1 MSRPNFLLVS
11 ADQQR
16 GDCLGV
22 EGRRIKTPHLDR
34 LAADGTRFTAA
45 ITPTVV
51 CQPARASI
59 LTGLLP
65 RTHGVHD
72 NGIDLDPSTGDKGF
86 AGALAA
92 AGYDTAFFGKAH
104 FATYHTFGAT
114 GTPESLISSADYG
127 PHWHGPY
134 MGFGHVEMMLVGHNW
149 FPPERPPRGQ
159 HYERWFHADG
169 RGEEKLEAYWRNEGD
184 TKGAAQ
190 TWHSGLPVAWYN
202 STWTADRAIEWIE
215 QDRTEPFC
223 AWVSFPDPHHP
234 FDCPEPWSRLHDPA
248 SIDLPR
254 HRNRTFEGRPWWHEQ
269 VLTAEPAGS
278 KRNAE
283 LRKGY
288 SRIPEQ
294 TDEQLREIIANTYGR
309 IALIDH
315 SLGRIL
321 IALEQAGLA
330 ENTIVVYFSDH
341 GDWLGDHG
349 LVLKGPMHYEG
360 LLRVPLIARGPG
372 IPCNVFAGPALLD
385 LGTYERED
393 VGPGDMRSSRAFI
406 PFAHAP
412 NAFTESTLGQLGL
425 AHDRRNPALLQ
436 PMPIGVRG
444 HRNFMGARPLRYFSE
459 EIQVHQLPLI
469 PIGRPIQR
477 LQRVDDAVLP
487 LVRKRPRPPVRTHVA
502 RLKQQSP
509 TRPYRPPD
517 SAHGLGKRRVVNVMC
532 GLHEIHA
539 IESTVVRR

>member
-72 NGIDLDPSTGDKGF
+72 NGIDLDPSTGDRGF

-104 FATYHTFGAT
+104 FATYHTFGPT

-127 PHWHGPY
+127 PSWHGPY

-149 FPPERPPRGQ
+149 FPPEAPPRGQ

-169 RGEEKLEAYWRNEGD
+169 RGEEKLEAYRRNEGD
-184 TKGAAQ
+184 TRGAAQ
-190 TWHSGLPVAWYN
+190 TWHSGLPVAWHN

-215 QDRTEPFC
+215 RDRTGPFC
-223 AWVSFPDPHHP
+223 AWISFPDPHHP

-248 SIDLPR
+248 SVDLPR
-254 HRNRTFEGRPWWHEQ
+254 HRRRTFEGRPWWHEQ
-269 VLTAEPAGS
+269 VLTAEPQGS

-294 TDEQLREIIANTYGR
+294 TDEQLREIIANTYGQ

-321 IALEQAGLA
+321 IALEHAGLA
-330 ENTIVVYFSDH
+330 EDTIVVYFSDH

-360 LLRVPLIARGPG
+360 LLRVPLIVRGPG
-372 IPCNVFAGPALLD
+372 IPSGRTIGEPVSTLD
-385 LGTYERED
+385 LAPTMFDYSGTAPLLGTQHGSSLRPVIDGDAGREFALNEWELLPARTGVALSLRTVRTGTHKLTVD
-393 VGPGDMRSSRAFI
+393 LRSGAGELYDLANDPEEVRNLFD
-406 PFAHAP
+406 AP
-412 NAFTESTLGQLGL
+412 EA
-425 AHDRRNPALLQ
+425 A
-436 PMPIGVRG
+436 
-444 HRNFMGARPLRYFSE
+444 GARRELERMLAS
-459 EIQVHQLPLI
+459 
-469 PIGRPIQR
+469 RPADIEPNR
-477 LQRVDDAVLP
+477 T
-487 LVRKRPRPPVRTHVA
+487 PVGIA
-502 RLKQQSP
+502 
-509 TRPYRPPD
+509 
-517 SAHGLGKRRVVNVMC
+517 
-532 GLHEIHA
+532 
-539 IESTVVRR
+539 